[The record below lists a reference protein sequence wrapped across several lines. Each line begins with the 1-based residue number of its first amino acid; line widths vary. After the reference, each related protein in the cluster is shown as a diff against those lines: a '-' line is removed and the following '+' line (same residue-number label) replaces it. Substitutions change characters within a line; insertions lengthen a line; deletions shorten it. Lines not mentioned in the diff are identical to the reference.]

1 MKIRTDFVT
10 NSSSS
15 SFISFGVLS
24 EELVEFIHEVLG
36 EEDSYEGTMLGL
48 MLIKDGIVNIT
59 TTLDDHACYIF
70 AQDYECGECG
80 DHRTEGQIQFDN
92 KLANAPDHLEGI
104 IKTYLPRLTKG
115 HEKRFHSL
123 VYKAHAEENT
133 ACFTFIGQTDCFET
147 VMFQKDDF
155 PSVQKAE
162 LKARLEAAQSV
173 LKFNRPRSFQ
183 INSCTFYLAGFE
195 KEQHKKYAESLQM
208 QGGIIEKDIHATTN
222 CLVVNENAEQIP
234 SAYKK
239 AVAWNWKGKNI
250 CIINAAQLEKF
261 LSAVVT
267 PDSAK
272 KKSSKTFSANDLK
285 LVCADRAALTSFQV
299 PGHVKNIGKG
309 AFKGCTSL
317 VNIVIPNS
325 VTSIGQGAF
334 SDCSGLKS
342 IVIPNSVTSIG
353 EAAFRGCSRLEH
365 IIIPDSVTSIGPYA
379 FALCFGLKNII
390 ISRSVTSIQ
399 GTFERC
405 TSLTSVVIPDSVTKI
420 EWGAFWGCSS
430 LERIIIPDSVT
441 SIDSWAFKACSADLI
456 IRTTSGSA
464 AHEYAKKY
472 NIKLELIE
480 E

>member
-15 SFISFGVLS
+15 SFISFGILS

-36 EEDSYEGTMLGL
+36 EENAYETYSVGM
-48 MLIKDGIVNIT
+48 MYIKDDIVNIT
-59 TTLDDHACYIF
+59 TILESHARYIF
-70 AQDYECGECG
+70 AQDYDYG
-80 DHRTEGQIQFDN
+80 DLRTDRQRQFDN
-92 KLANAPDHLEGI
+92 ELANDPDHFEAI
-104 IKTYLPRLTKG
+104 IRSCLPRLAK
-115 HEKRFHSL
+115 EQDERLHSL
-123 VYKAHAEENT
+123 IYKAHAEENT
-133 ACFTFIGQTDCFET
+133 VCFTFIGQTDDFEIT
-147 VMFQKDDF
+147 MFEKSYF
-155 PSVQKAE
+155 PSVEKAE
-162 LKARLEAAQSV
+162 LKAQLEAAQSV

-183 INSCTFYLAGFE
+183 IKNCTFYLAGFK

-272 KKSSKTFSANDLK
+272 KKSSRTFSANDLK

-299 PGHVKNIGKG
+299 PGHVKNIGQG

-317 VNIVIPNS
+317 VNVDIPNS
-325 VTSIGQGAF
+325 VTSIGRYAF
-334 SDCSGLKS
+334 EDCSSLTS
-342 IVIPNSVTSIG
+342 IEIPNSVTNIG
-353 EAAFRGCSRLEH
+353 EAAFRDCSRLEH

-379 FALCFGLKNII
+379 FGGCSGLKNII

-441 SIDSWAFKACSADLI
+441 SIGSWAFEACSADLI

-472 NIKLELIE
+472 NIKFELID
-480 E
+480 